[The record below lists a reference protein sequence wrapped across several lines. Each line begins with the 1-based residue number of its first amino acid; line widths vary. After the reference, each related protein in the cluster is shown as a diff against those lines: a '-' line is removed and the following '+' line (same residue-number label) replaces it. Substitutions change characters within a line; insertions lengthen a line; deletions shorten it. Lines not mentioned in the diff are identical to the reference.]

1 MSPLHLQVALR
12 AGPYLRRLE
21 VSASLGSRDSTYR
34 VAATVVSSA
43 SWSTD
48 LHEPD
53 LRVCDHPPPPELLYE
68 SFKDA
73 LAGVTTWAK
82 DHGDRVSFN
91 KQRWDTG
98 GRCRLL
104 MTCYRRGKAKPRE
117 AGDHEA
123 GESSVPRRRP
133 GAVSQK
139 TDCKMQFWLLTNDD
153 TQPDGQ
159 WRVK

>member
-1 MSPLHLQVALR
+1 
-12 AGPYLRRLE
+12 
-21 VSASLGSRDSTYR
+21 
-34 VAATVVSSA
+34 
-43 SWSTD
+43 
-48 LHEPD
+48 
-53 LRVCDHPPPPELLYE
+53 
-68 SFKDA
+68 
-73 LAGVTTWAK
+73 
-82 DHGDRVSFN
+82 
-91 KQRWDTG
+91 
-98 GRCRLL
+98 